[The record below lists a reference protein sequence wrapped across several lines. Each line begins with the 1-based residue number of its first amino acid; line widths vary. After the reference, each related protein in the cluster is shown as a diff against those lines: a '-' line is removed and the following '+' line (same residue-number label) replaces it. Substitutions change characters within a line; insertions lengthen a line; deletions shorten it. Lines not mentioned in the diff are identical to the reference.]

1 MIGFSKFIL
10 FQSNFSFY
18 TYFTPIEKYNFSKT
32 FNFQLD
38 ITYDTNMRILKEI
51 EATCNMVDIVASF
64 NYQYLCEA
72 HEDTTHI
79 KSIRILG
86 ISQGNISI
94 VGISPIGN
102 RLMKNLLLCD
112 GKYNIFSFENIF
124 LMNNSTYD
132 RYDELLF
139 NITGLINGTQ
149 PKFEEKNLSL
159 LINVIS
165 EEKSETE
172 IDCIINNISS
182 QEYLLNCKL
191 NETLKI
197 DLQGSFS
204 FIDDSSIL
212 IIYFPNETNFNV
224 EIENKTSY
232 NKQFFKKQT
241 GLSKGAIAAIV
252 IGFVVILVSIIFLI
266 LYFRKENKENLE
278 NYSNTS
284 SIIRLKNR

>member
-1 MIGFSKFIL
+1 
-10 FQSNFSFY
+10 
-18 TYFTPIEKYNFSKT
+18 
-32 FNFQLD
+32 
-38 ITYDTNMRILKEI
+38 
-51 EATCNMVDIVASF
+51 
-64 NYQYLCEA
+64 
-72 HEDTTHI
+72 
-79 KSIRILG
+79 
-86 ISQGNISI
+86 
-94 VGISPIGN
+94 
-102 RLMKNLLLCD
+102 
-112 GKYNIFSFENIF
+112 
-124 LMNNSTYD
+124 MNNSTYD

-149 PKFEEKNLSL
+149 PKFKEKNLSL

-204 FIDDSSIL
+204 FIDDSNIL

-232 NKQFFKKQT
+232 NKRFFKKQT

-284 SIIRLKNR
+284 SVIRLKNR